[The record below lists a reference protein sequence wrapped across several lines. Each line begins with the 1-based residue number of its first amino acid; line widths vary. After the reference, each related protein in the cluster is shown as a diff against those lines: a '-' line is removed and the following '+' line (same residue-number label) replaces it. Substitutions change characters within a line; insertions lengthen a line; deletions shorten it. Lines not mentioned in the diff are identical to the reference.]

1 MKFGS
6 LGPRGTKLYIRNV
19 VIFLAA
25 FLLWW
30 VSPTLLKEIGIEEN
44 LFWLSLAFWLIMVLV
59 ILSQYN
65 IGYLGKEL
73 SKAIAEDNKEQ
84 KENMRSKQPWEE

>member
-6 LGPRGTKLYIRNV
+6 LGPRGTKLYIRNG

-30 VSPTLLKEIGIEEN
+30 ASPPLLCEIGLEEYV
-44 LFWLSLAFWLIMVLV
+44 FWLSLPFWLIMVLV

-73 SKAIAEDNKEQ
+73 NKAITEDNKEQ
-84 KENMRSKQPWEE
+84 KEKMKTKQPWDQ